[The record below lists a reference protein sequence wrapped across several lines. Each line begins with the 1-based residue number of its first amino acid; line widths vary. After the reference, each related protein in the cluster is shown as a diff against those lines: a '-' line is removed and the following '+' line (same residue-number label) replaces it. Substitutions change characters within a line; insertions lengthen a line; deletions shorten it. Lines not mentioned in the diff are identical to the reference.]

1 MKKLMKRTALP
12 ALIIALTA
20 SPVLCGNILI
30 PGYET
35 LHFKAG
41 QVTQDVSFRNPEE
54 NICSFRMSLTLEDG
68 TPVWIADDL
77 LNPGEVFL
85 KIDLEHAMTPGF
97 YRNAKMKYECSAVKG
112 GYRMN
117 GAEIRVNIDV
127 K

>member
-1 MKKLMKRTALP
+1 MKTALLTL
-12 ALIIALTA
+12 ALFLTA
-20 SPVLCGNILI
+20 SPALCGNILI

-41 QVTQDVSFRNPEE
+41 QITQDVFFRNPEE
-54 NICSFRMSLTLEDG
+54 NICSFRMSLTLADG
-68 TPVWIADDL
+68 TPVWIADDI

-85 KIDLEHAMTPGF
+85 KIDLEHPMTPGF
-97 YRNAKMKYECSAVKG
+97 YRNAKMKYECSAVED

-117 GAEIRVNIDV
+117 GAEMRVNIEV

>member
-1 MKKLMKRTALP
+1 MMKTVLL

-20 SPVLCGNILI
+20 STAPCEGTLI

-41 QVTQDVSFRNPEE
+41 QITQDVFFRNPEE

-77 LNPGEVFL
+77 LNPSEVFL
-85 KIDLEHAMTPGF
+85 KIDLEHEMTPGF
-97 YRNAKMKYECSAVKG
+97 YRNAKMKYECSAVEG

-117 GAEIRVNIDV
+117 GAEMRVNIEV